1 MDGLT
6 RDELIRRTGVDAE
19 RLDRMIALGL
29 ISPRETEPS
38 FGGGDI
44 HRVRLFDG
52 LDRGGLPLEAVA
64 DAVRHGDLSFA
75 FLDLPY
81 WERFGSLTD
90 KTLREVADESGVG
103 LDILGVIR
111 ESNGYA
117 RPDPHDAAREDELPQ
132 IELSKASIAAGVD
145 PLALERQI
153 RVWGESLRKIAEAD
167 ANFYHT
173 QFEIPLLKA
182 GLTESQMM
190 EVGAQSAVMM
200 APLLDAAILA
210 MYHAQSEHTWMANI
224 VEAVESTL
232 ERTGRHRAE
241 VNPPAICFLDLTGYT
256 RLTEEQ
262 GDQAAASLA
271 ASFTQQVYRSSRS
284 YNGRPVKWLGDG
296 VMIFFEQAGMAVSAA
311 LEMVERIPTAGLPP
325 AHVGIDAG
333 PVVYQDGDY
342 FGRTVNVAARISG
355 RATAGQV
362 LVSDRVRSSIGEHDA
377 RFVDVGSFELK
388 GIIEPLRLYRAERDG
403 GGRADG

>member
-90 KTLREVADESGVG
+90 KTL
-103 LDILGVIR
+103 
-111 ESNGYA
+111 
-117 RPDPHDAAREDELPQ
+117 
-132 IELSKASIAAGVD
+132 
-145 PLALERQI
+145 
-153 RVWGESLRKIAEAD
+153 
-167 ANFYHT
+167 
-173 QFEIPLLKA
+173 
-182 GLTESQMM
+182 
-190 EVGAQSAVMM
+190 
-200 APLLDAAILA
+200 LLDAAILA

-241 VNPPAICFLDLTGYT
+241 VSPPAICFLDLTGYT

-355 RATAGQV
+355 RAAAGQV

-377 RFVDVGSFELK
+377 RFVDVGAFELK